1 MRKIKVIT
9 NPLSPTCCHLMSHV
23 ANKGYARVKVQ
34 VGPNV
39 KVYYVHYYNN
49 DDIIKTNVMI
59 NFTTHEDERITINSN
74 YIISIEPNL
83 VMHTLA
89 WKHSNHNFKGN
100 FIIDEYFMDE
110 QDTSDL
116 CVREDVSDVKSIHLD
131 TDDYAKISFHQR
143 NYVVR

>member
-23 ANKGYARVKVQ
+23 ANKGYARVVLQ
-34 VGPNV
+34 IGTNV
-39 KVYYVHYYNN
+39 KVYYVRYNN
-49 DDIIKTNVMI
+49 DDVIKPNTLI
-59 NFTTHEDERITINSN
+59 TFTTHDDKCIIINST

-116 CVREDVSDVKSIHLD
+116 YVLEEVSDLKSIHLD
-131 TDDYAKISFHQR
+131 TDDYTIISFHQR
-143 NYVVR
+143 NYVRR

>member
-9 NPLSPTCCHLMSHV
+9 NPLSPICCHLMSHV
-23 ANKGYARVKVQ
+23 ANKGYARVVLQ
-34 VGPNV
+34 IGTNV
-39 KVYYVHYYNN
+39 KVYYVRYN
-49 DDIIKTNVMI
+49 DDGVIKPNTLI
-59 NFTTHEDERITINSN
+59 TFTTHDDKRIIVNST

-116 CVREDVSDVKSIHLD
+116 YVLEEASDLKSIHLD
-131 TDDYAKISFHQR
+131 TDDYATISFHQR